1 MSCSPVNA
9 AQELGDEPRRLNA
22 ARSVIGGAS
31 EPIMTKVGRGKF
43 FDRARLLSS
52 DLEQLVFSAASVPLW

>member
-1 MSCSPVNA
+1 MNA

-31 EPIMTKVGRGKF
+31 EPIMTKVGRRKSLN
-43 FDRARLLSS
+43 RTRLLSS
-52 DLEQLVFSAASVPLW
+52 DLDHLVFSAASVPLW